1 MRVDSPSPGC
11 LDTGRSLASGFPLG
25 APPMSAPRASFFPA
39 DAKALPL
46 DTRYQV
52 EAPEGIDLVL
62 RPAGPLPRALAYAI
76 DLGIRG
82 AIMLLL
88 FIALALLGQFGM
100 GLGLILM
107 FLLNW
112 WYMVLFEVLNQ
123 GRSPGKQVMGLRV
136 VHDDGTP
143 IGWSASLVRNLLR
156 FVDLLPFAYA
166 LGVLS
171 CLAHPTFKRLGDIAA
186 GSLVVY
192 RDEKPQR
199 PELPVAEPEHAPF
212 PLSLAEQRA
221 LLSFAERQ
229 ASLSPAR
236 RAELAA
242 ILAEPL
248 EVPPEQAQ
256 ARINGIARGL
266 LGTNSP

>member
-1 MRVDSPSPGC
+1 MGAESFPAGC
-11 LDTGRSLASGFPLG
+11 LDTGRSLASGFPLD
-25 APPMSAPRASFFPA
+25 ALPMPASQA
-39 DAKALPL
+39 SSHVVESLTRPL

-52 EAPEGIDLVL
+52 ETPEGIDLVL
-62 RPAGPLPRALAYAI
+62 RPAGLLPRALAYAI
-76 DLGIRG
+76 DLAIRG
-82 AIMLLL
+82 AIMLVL
-88 FIALALLGQFGM
+88 FIALALLGQLGL

-156 FVDLLPFAYA
+156 FVDMLPFAYS
-166 LGVLS
+166 LGALS
-171 CLAHPTFKRLGDIAA
+171 CLLHPTFKRLGDIAA

-192 RDEKPQR
+192 RDDRAQR
-199 PELPVAEPEHAPF
+199 PELPDAEPERAPF
-212 PLSLAEQRA
+212 SLSLPDQRA
-221 LLSFAERQ
+221 LLGFAERQ

-236 RAELAA
+236 RAELAG

-248 EVPPEQAQ
+248 DVPPEQAE

-266 LGTNSP
+266 LGTNPP

>member
-1 MRVDSPSPGC
+1 MC
-11 LDTGRSLASGFPLG
+11 GRYMITSVFEAMARLFAADLAELG
-25 APPMSAPRASFFPA
+25 PDAPHHDGSRWEVG
-39 DAKALPL
+39 
-46 DTRYQV
+46 R
-52 EAPEGIDLVL
+52 LVL
-62 RPAGPLPRALAYAI
+62 SEQYRSDVDALRRPA
-76 DLGIRG
+76 
-82 AIMLLL
+82 
-88 FIALALLGQFGM
+88 
-100 GLGLILM
+100 
-107 FLLNW
+107 
-112 WYMVLFEVLNQ
+112 
-123 GRSPGKQVMGLRV
+123 
-136 VHDDGTP
+136 
-143 IGWSASLVRNLLR
+143 IG
-156 FVDLLPFAYA
+156 
-166 LGVLS
+166 
-171 CLAHPTFKRLGDIAA
+171 LGDIAA

>member
-1 MRVDSPSPGC
+1 MQAESFLPGC
-11 LDTGRSLASGFPLG
+11 LDIGRSLASGFPLG
-25 APPMSAPRASFFPA
+25 AQPMPA
-39 DAKALPL
+39 TRSSSHPAEPQALPL

-52 EAPEGIDLVL
+52 ETPEGIDLVL
-62 RPAGPLPRALAYAI
+62 RPAGLLPRALAYAI
-76 DLGIRG
+76 DLAIRG
-82 AIMLLL
+82 AIMLVL
-88 FIALALLGQFGM
+88 FIALALLGQFGI

-123 GRSPGKQVMGLRV
+123 GRSPGKHVMGLRV

-156 FVDLLPFAYA
+156 FVDMLPFAYT
-166 LGVLS
+166 LGALS
-171 CLAHPTFKRLGDIAA
+171 CLLHPTFKRLGDIAA

-199 PELPVAEPEHAPF
+199 PELPDAEPERTPF
-212 PLSLAEQRA
+212 PLSLADQRA

-236 RAELAA
+236 RAELAG